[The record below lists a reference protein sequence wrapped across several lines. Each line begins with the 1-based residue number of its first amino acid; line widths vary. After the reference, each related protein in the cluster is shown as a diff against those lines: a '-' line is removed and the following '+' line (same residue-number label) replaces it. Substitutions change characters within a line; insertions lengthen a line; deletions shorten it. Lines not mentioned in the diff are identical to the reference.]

1 MPVLKLTKAEL
12 AAVDAMIETLER
24 KGAGKGTKV
33 PLQDM
38 VALPSTIMHVLRIT
52 ASKGN
57 LVADDAKA
65 LAKIEKLTVSLQSKM
80 TLDDL
85 LEFRRQATA
94 PKG

>member
-1 MPVLKLTKAEL
+1 
-12 AAVDAMIETLER
+12 
-24 KGAGKGTKV
+24 
-33 PLQDM
+33 
-38 VALPSTIMHVLRIT
+38 MHVLRIT

-57 LVADDAKA
+57 LVAADAKT

-80 TLDDL
+80 TLADL

>member
-12 AAVDAMIETLER
+12 AAVDAM
-24 KGAGKGTKV
+24 
-33 PLQDM
+33 
-38 VALPSTIMHVLRIT
+38 MHVLRIT

-57 LVADDAKA
+57 LVAADAKT
-65 LAKIEKLTVSLQSKM
+65 LAKIEKLTVSLRSKM
-80 TLDDL
+80 TLADL